1 METYRANG
9 VEITQQNIPTKTMV
23 ELFELLDRLKNVANV
38 SFNRVNFIRSS
49 DGYDILILNSDEHME
64 FRYRYDGEITRIYST
79 EKLSTTAYTVM
90 GEIQEFIDKL
100 ESDSE

>member
-9 VEITQQNIPTKTMV
+9 VEITQQSIPTKTMV

-38 SFNRVNFIRSS
+38 SFNRVNFIRS
-49 DGYDILILNSDEHME
+49 
-64 FRYRYDGEITRIYST
+64 
-79 EKLSTTAYTVM
+79 M